1 MTKIKICGLSRERD
15 IDAVNDAGADYA
27 GFILLFPRSHR
38 NIGEE
43 RAALLRERL
52 LPGIRAVC
60 VFADRPPEDVIRAAR
75 RVRPDVIQLHGGE
88 DDAYIRL
95 IRERTGA
102 EIWKAFRVR
111 SEEDLAAAERSGA
124 DLVLLDNGYGTG
136 QTFDWRKARGFARP
150 FALAGGLTPENIP
163 DAAELLAPEIVDL
176 SSGVETERVKDPD
189 RILAAVRAA
198 HGARGP
204 AERTGRKGTI

>member
-1 MTKIKICGLSRERD
+1 MTKIKICGLSREQD
-15 IDAVNDAGADYA
+15 VDAVNAAGADYA

-43 RAALLRERL
+43 RAAFLRERL
-52 LPGIRAVC
+52 LPGIRPVC
-60 VFADRPPEDVIRAAR
+60 VFVDQPPETVARAAER
-75 RVRPDVIQLHGGE
+75 IRPDVIQLHGEE

-95 IRERTGA
+95 IRKRTGA

-111 SEEDLAAAERSGA
+111 SDADLAAAEKSCA
-124 DLVLLDNGYGTG
+124 DLILLDNGYGTG
-136 QTFDWRKARGFARP
+136 RTFDWRKVRGLSRP

-163 DAAELLAPEIVDL
+163 DAVELLAPEILDL

-198 HGARGP
+198 HGARGS
-204 AERTGRKGTI
+204 AERAERKGTI